1 MIASFDVLVGIH
13 SSLLCLVHIVCPF
26 KIGIILLNFEC
37 FKYKSYVRYFLS
49 NPYLY
54 YKDLVPLLVETK
66 HLLNAQGRSYD
77 LGVILL
83 GSWPC

>member
-13 SSLLCLVHIVCPF
+13 SSLLCLVHIVWPF
-26 KIGIILLNFEC
+26 KIGIILLNFEV
-37 FKYKSYVRYFLS
+37 SNTNPVRYFLS

-54 YKDLVPLLVETK
+54 YRDFVPLLVETK